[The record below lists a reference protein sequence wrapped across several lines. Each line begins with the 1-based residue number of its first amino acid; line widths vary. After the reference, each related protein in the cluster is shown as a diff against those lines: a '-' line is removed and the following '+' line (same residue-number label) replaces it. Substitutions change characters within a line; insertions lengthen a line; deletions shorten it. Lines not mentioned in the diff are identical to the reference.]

1 MHCYGGLA
9 KYKTN
14 LLTVGCS
21 GQMKNKWSNGKQAT
35 EIMQRNNDTFIW
47 SVVDSNLF
55 ADVQEHSLVTVPP
68 SKITG
73 EYVLLIGGNVRFH
86 DKTFSNFN
94 GFSGAV
100 YKFNGKW
107 SFFGKLNGPRRH
119 HNSIYWNGAVYVIG
133 GDCIVNNSAWMQET
147 KMEIW
152 KIAES
157 PNEFKTTENWPEL
170 RSWNYPHLFI
180 VPDSLFPD
188 Y

>member
-68 SKITG
+68 SEITE
-73 EYVLLIGGNVRFH
+73 EYVLLIGGYVEFQA
-86 DKTFSNFN
+86 FSNFN
-94 GFSGAV
+94 GWSDAV
-100 YKFNGKW
+100 FKFNGKW
-107 SFFGKLNGPRRH
+107 SFFGKLKRPRRW

-133 GDCIVNNSAWMQET
+133 GGVEVNRSVEPES

-152 KIAES
+152 TIADS

-170 RSWNYPHLFI
+170 LAWDEPHLFI